1 MIDCPCK
8 PGKACGRVRH
18 PARFIEIAARPYAA
32 SERLEMSTKW
42 APSAQLTNAIARV
55 EAQCKGG
62 EMADWNTDSH
72 LACIRYLVEECG
84 SREKRKTKVKG
95 KDGKEQELEVEFLVV
110 DPAVLKMAF
119 GVEAAF
125 LGYASNAKKM
135 LQEFGSVPKKAE
147 KFSAYE

>member
-1 MIDCPCK
+1 
-8 PGKACGRVRH
+8 
-18 PARFIEIAARPYAA
+18 
-32 SERLEMSTKW
+32 
-42 APSAQLTNAIARV
+42 
-55 EAQCKGG
+55 
-62 EMADWNTDSH
+62 MADWNTDSH

-119 GVEAAF
+119 SVESAF